1 MGYREPTLEDRTKSA
16 AAAREKAL
24 AKLRAKPQPTPEE
37 LAERRAA
44 QDAKDAAEAERREA
58 KKAEQARVKAEA
70 AEAKAKAKRE
80 AEEAAAAEALAK
92 LPKKPNIVML
102 TEEERKAARDARYAA
117 RKARK

>member
-1 MGYREPTLEDRTKSA
+1 MGYREPTFEDRVKSA
-16 AAAREKAL
+16 SAAREKAL
-24 AKLRAKPQPTPEE
+24 EKLRAKPQPTPEE
-37 LAERRAA
+37 LAARREA
-44 QDAKDAAEAERREA
+44 QAAKDAAEQERRAA
-58 KKAEQARVKAEA
+58 KQVEIARVKAEA
-70 AEAKAKAKRE
+70 AEAKATAKRE